1 MVSTLLVTEC
11 LSFTCLFRIL
21 KKLSFTCLFKI
32 TIYISIAFVCLQL
45 VLTVIIFGSNLVR
58 FSSVVYSACGILYMA
73 LSMFVPLCR

>member
-11 LSFTCLFRIL
+11 LSFTCLFRIV
-21 KKLSFTCLFKI
+21 FKV
-32 TIYISIAFVCLQL
+32 IYISIAFVCLQL
-45 VLTVIIFGSNLVR
+45 VLTVIIFGSNLVS